1 MSGTIDEKGKDSVSK
16 NPYYMIS
23 LSGAYDSQSFWK
35 AKDIEETDNV
45 LNKPALDCIYTDCT
59 DISGSL
65 YFCSDEAKTELEK
78 RLEHIPVNALH
89 FIDSGDYHY
98 VSLLFLQRINQ
109 PFSLLLFDHHSDC
122 MESAF
127 GGGLLTCGSWVL
139 HALENLPNL
148 KKAVLVGPADEDKT
162 AEQLLKDSRIT
173 WVTETE
179 FEQQREALCKELSKW
194 PVYISLDKDVLNKEE
209 AVTDWSQ
216 GNMKLSQILCFLT
229 DAKKSGIVFLGMDV
243 CGEQKVSPEGF
254 HLEEENGANLNSGT
268 NEKIKFYQKDLT
280 FSL

>member
-1 MSGTIDEKGKDSVSK
+1 MSGIIDKKGKDSVSK

-35 AKDIEETDNV
+35 AKDIEATDNI
-45 LNKPALDCIYTDCT
+45 LNKPGLDCIYTDCT

-78 RLEHIPVNALH
+78 RLAHIPVNALH

-98 VSLLFLQRINQ
+98 VSLLFLQRINR

-162 AEQLLKDSRIT
+162 AEQL
-173 WVTETE
+173 
-179 FEQQREALCKELSKW
+179 
-194 PVYISLDKDVLNKEE
+194 
-209 AVTDWSQ
+209 
-216 GNMKLSQILCFLT
+216 SQILCFLT
-229 DAKKSGIVFLGMDV
+229 DAKKSGAIFLGMDV

-254 HLEEENGANLNSGT
+254 HLDEENGANLNSST